1 VVQSVDNLSPYY
13 VLKRRAV
20 VTGEQLLSAR
30 SELDQQTGRW
40 VVSFRFDGN
49 GGRKFGDFTR
59 RHIGKPFAIVLD
71 DKVLSAPV
79 IQGAITGG
87 SGQISGNFTAESSNE
102 LAILLRA
109 GALPAPL
116 KVEMQRTVTAE
127 LGADSIRAGAISGIV
142 GLAAVVIFMIAMYGW
157 LFGGVS
163 IIALAINGFLII
175 AAMSIT
181 QATLT
186 LPGIAGLILTLA
198 VAVDANVLIYERM
211 RDELRAGRN
220 LLSAMEAGFSRAM
233 GTILDANITHLLSA
247 AIMFIFGSGPVKGFA
262 WTLSI
267 GVFTTV
273 FTAVFVTQVL
283 LGWWY
288 RATRPKALPI
298 A

>member
-1 VVQSVDNLSPYY
+1 
-13 VLKRRAV
+13 
-20 VTGEQLLSAR
+20 
-30 SELDQQTGRW
+30 
-40 VVSFRFDGN
+40 
-49 GGRKFGDFTR
+49 
-59 RHIGKPFAIVLD
+59 
-71 DKVLSAPV
+71 
-79 IQGAITGG
+79 
-87 SGQISGNFTAESSNE
+87 
-102 LAILLRA
+102 
-109 GALPAPL
+109 
-116 KVEMQRTVTAE
+116 
-127 LGADSIRAGAISGIV
+127 
-142 GLAAVVIFMIAMYGW
+142 
-157 LFGGVS
+157 
-163 IIALAINGFLII
+163 
-175 AAMSIT
+175 
-181 QATLT
+181 
-186 LPGIAGLILTLA
+186 

-288 RATRPKALPI
+288 SATRPKILPI